1 MVTHERDIV
10 VALCGGVG
18 GAKLASGLQETVAAD
33 CLTVVVNTSDDF
45 QHLCLRISPDI
56 DSVVYA
62 MSGRNDAER
71 GWGRANE
78 SWDFMAALREV
89 GGEDWFQL
97 GDRDLAM
104 HVARTAWINGGG
116 TLSAFTR
123 TVAARFGIKATVLP
137 MTDDTVCTG
146 IWTAKGL
153 MEFQRYFVEH
163 RCEPVVQRIEFV
175 GAATAVAQPDF
186 VDLLGN
192 PRLRA
197 VILCP
202 SNPYLSIDPIL
213 ALPGVRK
220 LLADC
225 APVVAVSPLVGGKA
239 LKGPAAK
246 IMTELGVPLTPDAI
260 VAHYDGLLDGI
271 VLDESDAVNANC
283 KVASLVVP
291 TIMRNADDRRQL
303 ASAVLNFGD
312 RLASAPR
319 ARRSGNV

>member
-1 MVTHERDIV
+1 MVTPSRDIV

-18 GAKLASGLQETVAAD
+18 GAKLASGLQEAVAAD
-33 CLTVVVNTSDDF
+33 CLTVVVNTGDDF
-45 QHLCLRISPDI
+45 QHLGLRISPDI

-78 SWDFMAALREV
+78 SWNFMSSLREI
-89 GGEDWFQL
+89 GAETWFQL

-116 TLSAFTR
+116 TLSVFTQAV
-123 TVAARFGIKATVLP
+123 TERFGIKATVLP
-137 MTDDTVCTG
+137 MTDDTVSTG
-146 IWTAKGL
+146 VWTAKGL

-175 GAATAVAQPDF
+175 GAATAAAQPDF
-186 VDLLGN
+186 VDLLSN

-197 VILCP
+197 VVLCP

-213 ALPGVRK
+213 ALPGVRQM
-220 LLADC
+220 LADC
-225 APVVAVSPLVGGKA
+225 APVVAVSPLVGGRA

-271 VLDESDAVNANC
+271 VLDESDAANADC
-283 KVASLVVP
+283 GVASLVAP

-303 ASAVLNFGD
+303 ASVVLDFAD
-312 RLASAPR
+312 RLATAPT
-319 ARRSGNV
+319 AGRSGNV